1 MSELKRRDPLEVA
14 RSEIDL
20 TTEIGAE
27 LLRTSTEVKNSFL
40 ESMGS
45 IRRSLPLEVV
55 DMAPEEGEPHHLDMR
70 LHINLVCTNTG
81 CAELRSILHE
91 AVCRA
96 IHKTIPDS
104 HLTHYDVN
112 FMVEIDPQV
121 DQGMVKS

>member
-1 MSELKRRDPLEVA
+1 MEELKRRDPLEVA

-27 LLRTSTEVKNSFL
+27 LLRTSTDVKNKFL
-40 ESMGS
+40 EHMGS
-45 IRRSLPLEVV
+45 IRRDLPVEPV
-55 DMAPEEGEPHHLDMR
+55 DMAPLEGEPHHLDMR
-70 LHINLVCTNTG
+70 VHINLVCSNTG

-96 IHKTIPDS
+96 LHKTVPDS

-112 FMVEIDPQV
+112 FNVEIDPKV
-121 DQGMVKS
+121 DDGMVKT